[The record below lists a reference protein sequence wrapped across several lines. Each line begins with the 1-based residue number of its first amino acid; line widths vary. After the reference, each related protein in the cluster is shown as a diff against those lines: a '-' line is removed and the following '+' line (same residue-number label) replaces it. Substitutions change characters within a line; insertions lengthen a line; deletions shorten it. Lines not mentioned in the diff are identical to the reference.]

1 MERRE
6 KKSRQPTMFLK
17 IVIHCNNEKDG
28 TDSGKD
34 IKFKFE
40 TSVRHSDGEIL

>member
-1 MERRE
+1 
-6 KKSRQPTMFLK
+6 MFLRTG
-17 IVIHCNNEKDG
+17 IHCNNEKDG

-40 TSVRHSDGEIL
+40 TSVRLSDGKVL